1 MIILAIDLGKFNSM
15 CCFFDTETQEH
26 WFWNTATTRSYL
38 TTVFRNNKIDL
49 VVMEACGPS
58 GWICDLCQELGLET
72 LVCST
77 NEEAWRWKNVKR
89 KTDKD
94 DAVKLA
100 RLAMMRHL
108 KPVHVPT
115 HQVREHRTL
124 VKYRKTL
131 DGRINRI
138 KNSIRSLFAN
148 RGLEIDRGRRAWCT
162 GREHIDSYRKPL
174 ADCSMEELWQGQ
186 LDLELTQLDS
196 LSEQLTEVERRLEA
210 IAEEDERI
218 QRLRTIPG
226 VGRKTAEVLVTA
238 LDDVNRFKNARQV
251 SAYIGLVPRQY
262 QSGETDRYGRI
273 TKRGSRLLRT
283 MLLECAW
290 ASLRYNAWARATYD
304 RIHGGQKTRKKKAA
318 IALARKIA
326 VVAWSMLKHETD
338 WDPRRMGI
346 EDEGESEPKETA
358 AGSRTQD
365 RRRCDR
371 AA

>member
-1 MIILAIDLGKFNSM
+1 MNILAIDLGKFNSM
-15 CCFFDTETQEH
+15 CCFFDTDTQEYR
-26 WFWNTATTRSYL
+26 FQAVATNRRYL
-38 TTVFRNNKIDL
+38 TAVLTNHKIDL

-58 GWICDLCQELGLET
+58 GWISDLCQEHKIKT

-77 NEEAWRWKNVKR
+77 NEEAWRWKNTKR

-94 DAVKLA
+94 DALKLA
-100 RLAMMRHL
+100 RLAMMRQL

-115 HQVREHRTL
+115 HQGREHRTL

-148 RGLEIDRGRRAWCT
+148 RGIEIERGRRAWSVA
-162 GREHIDSYRKPL
+162 GRERIDSYRKPL
-174 ADCSMEELWQGQ
+174 ADCSMDELWQGQ

-196 LSEQLTEVERRLEA
+196 LNEQQTEVERRLEA
-210 IAEEDERI
+210 IAEEDKRI
-218 QRLRTIPG
+218 QRLQTIPG

-238 LDDVNRFKNARQV
+238 LDDPHRFDNARQV

-262 QSGETDRYGRI
+262 QSGETDRHGRI
-273 TKRGSRLLRT
+273 TKRGSRLLRA

-290 ASLRYNAWARATYD
+290 VSLQYNPWTRATYD

-318 IALARKIA
+318 IAVARKIA
-326 VVAWSMLKHETD
+326 VVAWSMLKHGTD

-346 EDEGESEPKETA
+346 EDEEPEHTA
-358 AGSRTQD
+358 AGSRHMTD
-365 RRRCDR
+365 
-371 AA
+371 AVAIT

>member
-1 MIILAIDLGKFNSM
+1 MNILAIDLGKFNSM
-15 CCFFDTETQEH
+15 CCLFDTTTQEYH
-26 WFWNTATTRSYL
+26 FQAAATTRSYL
-38 TTVFRNNKIDL
+38 SAILKNHKIDL

-58 GWICDLCQELGLET
+58 GWISDLCQEHKIKS

-94 DAVKLA
+94 DALKLA
-100 RLAMMRHL
+100 RLAMMRQL

-115 HQVREHRTL
+115 HQGREHRTL

-131 DGRINRI
+131 DQRINRV

-148 RGLEIDRGRRAWCT
+148 RGIEIDRGRRAWGA
-162 GREHIDSYRKPL
+162 GRQLIDSNRKPL

-196 LSEQLTEVERRLEA
+196 LREQQTEVERRLEV
-210 IAEEDERI
+210 IAQEDERI
-218 QRLRTIPG
+218 QRVQTIPG

-238 LDDVNRFKNARQV
+238 LDDANRFDNARQV

-262 QSGETDRYGRI
+262 QSGETDRFGRI
-273 TKRGSRLLRT
+273 TKRGSRLLRA

-290 ASLRYNAWARATYD
+290 VSLQYNPWARATYD

-318 IALARKIA
+318 IAVARKIA

-338 WDPRRMGI
+338 WDPQRMGN
-346 EDEGESEPKETA
+346 EMQEEPEHTA
-358 AGSRTQD
+358 VGSRLRTD
-365 RRRCDR
+365 
-371 AA
+371 AAAIM